1 MAPRAALRSTGATH
15 TSACTPAGCGP
26 LPPPPAR
33 AAAPAAAPS
42 RARAPASASRSR
54 GAACSAVLL
63 GQLTASLAAQ
73 PRAAPSCSH
82 HRPCAS
88 ASAAAAEAG
97 SCGASTSSTA
107 PSRPLGRWAAGGR
120 RHLATAL
127 AASAATSA
135 SFSAPGRPGGAA
147 NSDDEDSP
155 NWGPGGSGSGS
166 GSGSD
171 GEGGRSASSS
181 VLLTTKDE
189 DTISSIITG
198 LSAGSVSIIRL
209 SGTEAVPIAL
219 KAFRP
224 GGRYRLGWAPA
235 SHRVYYG
242 TAVDGDEAVLD
253 EVLLLV
259 MLSPRS
265 YTAEDVVE
273 FHCHGGGVCAAR
285 VQRALIEAGAR
296 PAKPG
301 EFTLRAFL
309 NGRLDLAQAE
319 SVSELVGARTAAAA
333 DSALAGLRGGVG
345 GAVSDMRRQ
354 CLELLAELEARLDF
368 DEDLPLIDVPALKA
382 QIEAIQ
388 AGIEQALRTARA
400 GSLLRRGLQ
409 VAIVGRPNVGKSS
422 LLNAWTNSERAIV
435 TEIAG
440 TTRDVLEAQLSVG
453 GVPVT
458 LLDTAGIRDSTDVV
472 ERIGVERSQAAA
484 AAADVVIMVVDG
496 AEGWTDADSEIYRS
510 LWGDGPG
517 SSGCRVR
524 GPALLVAN
532 KDDLRAAGPA
542 GSGATA
548 STDEQ
553 APLPLPVLARETFSA
568 TVRTSASR
576 RKGLESLD
584 TALLALA
591 GAPQLAD
598 SGGVSWA
605 VNERQAEALVRS
617 HEALMR
623 LSESVG
629 ADLPLDFWT
638 IDLRAALLALGEVS
652 GDEVAEEVLDNVFSR
667 FCIGK

>member
-1 MAPRAALRSTGATH
+1 MSTTGAHHGSALSLQVYAPR
-15 TSACTPAGCGP
+15 
-26 LPPPPAR
+26 PPPSALPF
-33 AAAPAAAPS
+33 APAAAPS
-42 RARAPASASRSR
+42 R
-54 GAACSAVLL
+54 V
-63 GQLTASLAAQ
+63 LAAQ
-73 PRAAPSCSH
+73 ASTSHCCAGADTSALLCTHRFRTSWASLGAEPGPCTPSASSITAPSPPHRSWAAGRRRRLAAAP
-82 HRPCAS
+82 P
-88 ASAAAAEAG
+88 AAAA
-97 SCGASTSSTA
+97 SS
-107 PSRPLGRWAAGGR
+107 S
-120 RHLATAL
+120 
-127 AASAATSA
+127 SSA
-135 SFSAPGRPGGAA
+135 SFSAPGRRGGGAA

-155 NWGPGGSGSGS
+155 AWGAGSSGS

-181 VLLTTKDE
+181 SCVVLTTQDE

-209 SGTEAVPIAL
+209 SGTDAVPIAL

-224 GGRYRLGWAPA
+224 GGRFRIGWKPA

-242 TAVDGDEAVLD
+242 TAVDGDENVLD

-273 FHCHGGGVCAAR
+273 FHCHGGGVCAGR

-345 GAVSDMRRQ
+345 AAVSGMRRQ
-354 CLELLAELEARLDF
+354 CLDLLAELEARLDF
-368 DEDLPLIDVPALKA
+368 DEDLPPIDVPALKG

-422 LLNAWTNSERAIV
+422 LLNAWTNSDRAIV

-458 LLDTAGIRDSTDVV
+458 LLDTAGIRDSTDLV

-496 AEGWTDADSEIYRS
+496 AEGWTDADAEIYRS

-517 SSGCRVR
+517 SATCRVR

-532 KDDLRAAGPA
+532 KDDLRAQAAAPA
-542 GSGATA
+542 GVAANGAGGATA
-548 STDEQ
+548 SSDEQ
-553 APLPLPVLARETFSA
+553 APLPLPLLAKETFTA
-568 TVRTSASR
+568 TVRTSAFN
-576 RKGLESLD
+576 RKGLEALD
-584 TALLALA
+584 AALLGLA
-591 GAPQLAD
+591 GAPQLAA

-623 LSESVG
+623 LSESVA

>member
-1 MAPRAALRSTGATH
+1 MASRAATGVL
-15 TSACTPAGCGP
+15 SPGGCGT
-26 LPPPPAR
+26 LPPHAPPLAPAVASSR
-33 AAAPAAAPS
+33 APAPASSSRAIGAVYSAFLIGPVAPSLTSQPCAVPSYPSSHQQRRPCAPAAAS
-42 RARAPASASRSR
+42 HAP
-54 GAACSAVLL
+54 GPCSSSCSTSTP
-63 GQLTASLAAQ
+63 GGG
-73 PRAAPSCSH
+73 APSGKP
-82 HRPCAS
+82 RIWTAGRRRNLTT
-88 ASAAAAEAG
+88 AAAA
-97 SCGASTSSTA
+97 SS
-107 PSRPLGRWAAGGR
+107 
-120 RHLATAL
+120 
-127 AASAATSA
+127 

-171 GEGGRSASSS
+171 GEGGRLDGSSS
-181 VLLTTKDE
+181 SPVVLTTQDE

-224 GGRYRLGWAPA
+224 GGRFRIGWSPA

-242 TAVDGDEAVLD
+242 TAVDGDENVLD

-345 GAVSDMRRQ
+345 SAVSDMRRQ
-354 CLELLAELEARLDF
+354 CLDLLAELEARLDF
-368 DEDLPLIDVPALKA
+368 DEDLPPIDVPALKS

-388 AGIEQALRTARA
+388 AGIEKALRTARA

-422 LLNAWTNSERAIV
+422 LLNAWTNSDRAIV

-484 AAADVVIMVVDG
+484 AAADVVIMVVDS
-496 AEGWTDADSEIYRS
+496 AEGWTDADTEIYRS

-542 GSGATA
+542 SGGATA
-548 STDEQ
+548 STDEH

-568 TVRTSASR
+568 TVRTSASQ

-584 TALLALA
+584 AALLDLA
-591 GAPQLAD
+591 GAPQLAA

-623 LSESVG
+623 LSESVA

-638 IDLRAALLALGEVS
+638 IDLRSALLALGEVS